1 MKTKKAPRVLIIDD
15 DKSILMLLGY
25 NLKKEGYKVKTL
37 YDSREGIAV
46 ANTFLPDLI
55 ILDLMMPHING
66 IELCREFRKHPL
78 FQKTYIFFLTA
89 KSEPYYQEAAYDT
102 GGDDFIEKIMG
113 IRTLTNKINGV
124 LKKKFVI
131 RKGLQEFKIGNLV
144 LKRKSR
150 AVQDGNRELALTKPE
165 FELIYFFA
173 QNPNKDISNK
183 FVLQNLWETESFK
196 ADVSIDAGLRK
207 LIKKFGADRFQVHG
221 NHYRLI
227 V

>member
-1 MKTKKAPRVLIIDD
+1 MKTKKNSRVLIIDD
-15 DKSILMLLGY
+15 DKSILMLLAY
-25 NLKKEGYKVKTL
+25 NLKKEGYKIKTVH
-37 YDSREGIAV
+37 DSREGVAV
-46 ANTFLPDLI
+46 ANKFSPDLI

-66 IELCREFRKHPL
+66 IELCRELRKQPQ
-78 FQKTYIFFLTA
+78 FQNTYIFFLTA
-89 KSEPYYQEAAYDT
+89 KSESYYQEAAFDT

-124 LKKKFVI
+124 LKKKLVI

-150 AVQDGNRELALTKPE
+150 EVLDGNRELTLSKPE

-183 FVLQNLWETESFK
+183 FVLQNLWETESYQS
-196 ADVSIDAGLRK
+196 DVSIDTCLRK
-207 LIKKFGADRFQVHG
+207 LIKKFGTDRFQVHD
-221 NHYRLI
+221 NYYRLVI
-227 V
+227 